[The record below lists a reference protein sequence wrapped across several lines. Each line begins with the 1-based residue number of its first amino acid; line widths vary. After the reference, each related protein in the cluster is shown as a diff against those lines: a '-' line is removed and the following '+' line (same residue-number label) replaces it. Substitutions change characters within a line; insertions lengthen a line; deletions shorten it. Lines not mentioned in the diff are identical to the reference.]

1 MIESV
6 SVIIPCIVNG
16 KKEYLP
22 SFKLKQVFK
31 QFYTLLKKEFVLELR
46 QKYAIGGI
54 LLYVAASTML
64 VFLSMGALEGN
75 LWITFYWL
83 LMLFAAVN
91 AIAKSF
97 TNDAGDKQIYYYQLV
112 NPQTVL
118 FAKIAYNFLLLLLMA
133 GMGLVVFIL
142 LFNNPITDYVI
153 FFTVFFLGVL
163 SFSILFTVMSA
174 IATQSGGSAVIMPII
189 SFPVIV
195 PVFVLLLKLSTAAV
209 NNAGSLNFYKDVFSI
224 LAIIVA
230 ILAVSFLLFPY
241 IWRD

>member
-1 MIESV
+1 M
-6 SVIIPCIVNG
+6 
-16 KKEYLP
+16 Y
-22 SFKLKQVFK
+22 K

-64 VFLSMGALEGN
+64 VFLSMGALEAS

-97 TNDAGDKQIYYYQLV
+97 TNDAGEKQLYLYQLA
-112 NPQTVL
+112 NPQVVL
-118 FAKIAYNFLLLLLMA
+118 LSKIVYNFLLLLLMA
-133 GMGLVVFIL
+133 GIGLLVFII
-142 LFNNPITDYVI
+142 LFNNPIVDYNI
-153 FFTVFFLGVL
+153 FTTVFFLGVL
-163 SFSILFTVMSA
+163 SFSVLFTVMSA
-174 IATQSGGSAVIMPII
+174 IAAQSGGSAIIMPII

-195 PVFVLLLKLSTAAV
+195 PVFVLLLKLSSASVT
-209 NNAGSLNFYKDVFSI
+209 NFGTLNYYKDVFSV
-224 LAIIVA
+224 LAINVA

>member
-1 MIESV
+1 M
-6 SVIIPCIVNG
+6 
-16 KKEYLP
+16 
-22 SFKLKQVFK
+22 FK

-64 VFLSMGALEGN
+64 VFLSMGTLEPN

-97 TNDAGDKQIYYYQLV
+97 TNDAGDKQLYLYQLT
-112 NPQTVL
+112 NPHLVL
-118 FAKIAYNFLLLLLMA
+118 LAKITYNFLLLLLMA
-133 GMGLVVFIL
+133 SIGLLVFII
-142 LFNNPITDYVI
+142 LFSNPIVDYNI
-153 FFTVFFLGVL
+153 FVTMFFLGVL
-163 SFSILFTVMSA
+163 SFSTLFTVMSA
-174 IATQSGGSAVIMPII
+174 IAAQSGGSAIIMPII

-195 PVFVLLLKLSTAAV
+195 PIFVLLVKLSAASV
-209 NNAGSLNFYKDVFSI
+209 SNFGTLNYYKDVFSV
-224 LAIIVA
+224 LAINVA
-230 ILAVSFLLFPY
+230 ILSVSFLLFPY

>member
-1 MIESV
+1 M
-6 SVIIPCIVNG
+6 
-16 KKEYLP
+16 
-22 SFKLKQVFK
+22 FK

-64 VFLSMGALEGN
+64 VFLSLGVLEAN

-97 TNDAGDKQIYYYQLV
+97 TNDAGDKQLYLYQLA
-112 NPQTVL
+112 NPQIVL
-118 FAKIAYNFLLLLLMA
+118 LAKIVYNFLLLLLMA
-133 GMGLVVFIL
+133 GIGLLVFII
-142 LFNNPITDYVI
+142 LFNNPIIDYSI

-174 IATQSGGSAVIMPII
+174 IATQSEGSAVIMPII

-195 PVFVLLLKLSTAAV
+195 PVFVLLLKLSIAAV
-209 NNAGSLNFYKDVFSI
+209 SNVGTLNYFEDVFSV
-224 LAIIVA
+224 LAINVA

-241 IWRD
+241 LWRD

>member
-1 MIESV
+1 
-6 SVIIPCIVNG
+6 
-16 KKEYLP
+16 
-22 SFKLKQVFK
+22 VFK
-31 QFYTLLKKEFVLELR
+31 QFYILLKKEFVLELR

-64 VFLSMGALEGN
+64 VFLSMGTLEAN

-97 TNDAGDKQIYYYQLV
+97 TNDAGDKQLYYYQLA
-112 NPQTVL
+112 NPQIVL
-118 FAKIAYNFLLLLLMA
+118 FSKIAYNFLLLLLMA
-133 GMGLVVFIL
+133 GIGLFIFIL
-142 LFNNPITDYVI
+142 LFNNPITDYTI
-153 FFTVFFLGVL
+153 FFTVFLLGVL

-195 PVFVLLLKLSTAAV
+195 PVFVLLLKLSTASI
-209 NNAGSLNFYKDVFSI
+209 NNAGSLNFYSDVFSV
-224 LAIIVA
+224 LAINVA
-230 ILAVSFLLFPY
+230 ILSVSFLLFPY

>member
-1 MIESV
+1 V
-6 SVIIPCIVNG
+6 
-16 KKEYLP
+16 L
-22 SFKLKQVFK
+22 Q

-64 VFLSMGALEGN
+64 VFLSMGVLEAN

-97 TNDAGDKQIYYYQLV
+97 TNDAGDKQLYLYQLA
-112 NPQTVL
+112 NPQIVL
-118 FAKIAYNFLLLLLMA
+118 LAKIAYNFLLLFLMA
-133 GMGLVVFIL
+133 GLGLLIFII
-142 LFNNPITDYVI
+142 LFNNPIVDYRI
-153 FFTVFFLGVL
+153 FFTIFFLGVL

-174 IATQSGGSAVIMPII
+174 IAAQSGGSAVIMPII

-195 PVFVLLLKLSTAAV
+195 PVFVLLLKLSSASVSNMGT
-209 NNAGSLNFYKDVFSI
+209 LNYYKDVFSI
-224 LAIIVA
+224 LAINVA